1 MMGRYTLASLLSLMA
16 TPIATPFSLHKPIT
30 KLQTSLSVSSPEKT
44 DYNAVY
50 VPKSG
55 GTGVKSASEMMSTN
69 PRSLGAPP
77 PRRPKGGTFKTRGGV
92 TIDATVRPLRY
103 THGEICD
110 EEEDCYVSEFFEG
123 GDKVWGSDGA
133 IERLVDL
140 LDERRGAVLTSG
152 YEFPGR

>member
-1 MMGRYTLASLLSLMA
+1 MAIYSFVALLSILA
-16 TPIATPFSLHKPIT
+16 APSAHTFSLNRKPPTTPQLTMSTQEHINYN
-30 KLQTSLSVSSPEKT
+30 SVH
-44 DYNAVY
+44 

-55 GTGVKSASEMMSTN
+55 GSGVKSASEMMSTN

-77 PRRPKGGTFKTRGGV
+77 PRRPKSGTFKTRGGV

-133 IERLVDL
+133 IERLIDL
-140 LDERRGAVLTSG
+140 LDEKRGAVLTSG